1 MRLIRK
7 ADKSLEL
14 TESPSTAARLVSDAL
29 MRGRHYLYG
38 LDNFGSHSRS
48 SSDSEIVDAVRKG
61 DLLLVK
67 ERFGGLGGG
76 FMAKSAPAPEPAYI
90 PPKDPWPQTKPRNDQ
105 VFAKSCTPEHWCS
118 TEAGTT
124 SEPASNFGQVM
135 VAGAMLFPSAST
147 AVATALGADLALGRM
162 AGGGILQQ
170 RLNWA
175 IRGAGG
181 PASVFVLGMLP
192 TKMADGTLHTD
203 TQLRSMTHAPTRVR
217 FQFRRDAEGVLQVY
231 GIHTT
236 ASGDDT
242 VRTVQATWNADKTA
256 LEAKLNGITILW
268 TPQRGPLG
276 QMPPLIY
283 PDSSGEQL
291 GTILVHPIPDNT
303 DSQIDGL
310 PGEDIT
316 TDDCILVFP
325 ADTGLKSMYV
335 VFARPIGGD
344 HSYHPAPKG
353 LTAFPDAVLSPSK
366 SSVKGGGQK
375 RKRWKDRKGRI
386 YEWDYENGRV
396 ELYDKQGKHLGEF
409 DPETGERKKNAEPG
423 RTTSK

>member
-1 MRLIRK
+1 
-7 ADKSLEL
+7 
-14 TESPSTAARLVSDAL
+14 
-29 MRGRHYLYG
+29 MRGRHNIDG
-38 LDNFGSHSRS
+38 LANFGSHSRI
-48 SSDSEIVDAVRKG
+48 SDSEIVESVRKG

-67 ERFGGLGGG
+67 ERITSSGSG
-76 FMAKSAPAPEPAYI
+76 FVARSAPAPEPVYI
-90 PPKDPWPQTKPRNDQ
+90 PQKDPWPQTKPRDDQ
-105 VFAKSCTPEHWCS
+105 VFAKSCIPDNWCR
-118 TEAGTT
+118 TDAGTAL
-124 SEPASNFGQVM
+124 EPASNFGKVM
-135 VAGAMLFPSAST
+135 VAGAMLFPSDST

-181 PASVFVLGMLP
+181 PVSVFILGMLP
-192 TKMADGTLHTD
+192 TKMDDGTLHTD

-217 FQFRRDAEGVLQVY
+217 FQFRRDAKGALQVY

-276 QMPPLIY
+276 EMPPLIY

-303 DSQIDGL
+303 DSQLEGL

-325 ADTGLKSMYV
+325 ADTGLKSLYV

-344 HSYHPAPKG
+344 YSYHPAPKT
-353 LTAFPDAVLSPSK
+353 LTAFPDATRAK
-366 SSVKGGGQK
+366 QMSSVQGGGKK
-375 RKRWKDRKGRI
+375 RSRWKDRKGRI
-386 YEWDYENGRV
+386 YEWDYENGRI

-409 DPETGERKKNAEPG
+409 NPDTGERTKAAEPG